1 MKPTIFEKVMTA
13 VHIVMIVLLIWQIN
27 QSQNLRSELTT
38 MIEKQGIEL
47 NRSVLELQSRL
58 ESKVSSLNA
67 VLDEDRIRNER
78 QLRLLKE
85 RVETLESRKPVV
97 INAQQG
103 YRTQHQAQQIDN

>member
-1 MKPTIFEKVMTA
+1 MKPTIFEKVMTV
-13 VHIVMIVLLIWQIN
+13 VHIVMIIAIGFQIH
-27 QSQNLRSELTT
+27 QSQNLRSELTA

-47 NRSVLELQSRL
+47 QRSVVELQSRL
-58 ESKVSSLNA
+58 ESKVNSLNA

-85 RVETLESRKPVV
+85 RVERLEDRKPVV

-103 YRTQHQAQQIDN
+103 YRAQHQAQQVDN